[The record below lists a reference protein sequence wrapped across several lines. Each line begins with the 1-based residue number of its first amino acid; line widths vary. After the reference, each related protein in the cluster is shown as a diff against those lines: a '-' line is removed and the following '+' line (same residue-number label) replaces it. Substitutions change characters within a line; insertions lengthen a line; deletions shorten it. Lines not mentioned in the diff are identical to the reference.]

1 VYGTIQVTLL
11 SKVYQA
17 PESFT
22 EEESS
27 ILSEYVIIR
36 EFEIRNNCQS
46 SRKIHHIQYR
56 EWHDFG
62 VPDNPLGALNL
73 ILLANTTQVEYEN
86 SQAEVG
92 PMIVHCSAGCG
103 RTGAFCTID
112 TIVSR
117 LSHIDQASDESLD
130 LVYQTVAK
138 FREQRVS
145 MVQTLRQYV
154 FCYEAILWWM
164 LAQS

>member
-1 VYGTIQVTLL
+1 MDQTPKTIEGDNSVLNEGIT
-11 SKVYQA
+11 V
-17 PESFT
+17 
-22 EEESS
+22 
-27 ILSEYVIIR
+27 R
-36 EFEIRNNCQS
+36 EFEVRVHDSQL
-46 SRKIHHIQYR
+46 SRRIHHIQYKG
-56 EWHDFG
+56 WHDFG
-62 VPDNPLGALNL
+62 VPDDPFGALNL
-73 ILLANTTQVEYEN
+73 ISLANLTQVEYEN
-86 SQAEVG
+86 SEAEVG

-103 RTGAFCTID
+103 RTGAFCKID
-112 TIVSR
+112 TIISR
-117 LSHIDQASDESLD
+117 LSNIDQAADNEQLD